1 MFYRIVSVF
10 LRLVVEKI
18 NQWFISNKLSL
29 NIKQYIKYKILI
41 LWLKL
46 QNTQIT
52 ALLLPKLT
60 INNYE
65 TKRIEVITFLG
76 EFIKWK
82 LKLVGTHLIQQKW
95 NK

>member
-52 ALLLPKLT
+52 PLLLPKLT

-65 TKRIEVITFLG
+65 TKRIELITFLG